1 MAGGEAIHAGRVDGR
16 TAWCVRAAF
25 GCCMAFVFLVT
36 SLGVFPDS
44 RTLYRAMLNNMALA
58 YLPVELSLH
67 ISRRWSAPLFW
78 AIFSLWAIFYPN
90 APYVLTDYFHLAY
103 VDPYVVLESGR
114 RSSVLR
120 PDLRLWMT
128 FTVLSVSAL
137 VSALFG
143 TWSLD
148 RVVGVLQSRIG
159 RTGFWW
165 RFVIVAA
172 LAALSSTGIY
182 LGRFPRLHSVDLLLH
197 PRHALGQ
204 MAGACSLNQVEFVVL
219 LTIVQMV
226 IWCWMQFTRIAS
238 ADHPAA
244 TPTYENENE
253 PEADGTV
260 RKT

>member
-25 GCCMAFVFLVT
+25 GCCMAFVFLVMH
-36 SLGVFPDS
+36 LGISPDVS
-44 RTLYRAMLNNMALA
+44 VYRAMLNNMALA
-58 YLPVELSLH
+58 YLPVEMSLH
-67 ISRRWSAPLFW
+67 ISRRSPAPVFWMLFAMW
-78 AIFSLWAIFYPN
+78 TIFYPN
-90 APYVLTDYFHLAY
+90 APYVLTDYFHLAM

-148 RVVGVLQSRIG
+148 RVVSVLQARIG
-159 RTGFWW
+159 RIGFWW
-165 RFVIVAA
+165 RFVLVAA
-172 LAALSSTGIY
+172 LASLSSIGIY
-182 LGRFPRLHSVDLLLH
+182 FGRCPRLQSVDLLLL

-204 MAGACSLNQVEFVVL
+204 MVGACSLNLAEFVVL

-244 TPTYENENE
+244 TPTYESENE
-253 PEADGTV
+253 PEADGTI